1 MKIVLNTFNEYLKY
15 ILQQIL
21 DSYQVLVKLDDEPG
35 DLEII
40 RKESAKIKGL
50 FYVIEN
56 KLAKSK
62 LQSDN
67 IVTLHNL
74 SSYYITN
81 YDFSREV
88 EMLSLTYS
96 NDLDRLKSIRLIII
110 DSLNDKKL
118 IEKIEI
124 IKNNF

>member
-1 MKIVLNTFNEYLKY
+1 MKIVLNTFHEYLKY

-21 DSYQVLVKLDDEPG
+21 DSYQVLAKLNDESG
-35 DLEII
+35 DLEIV

-50 FYVIEN
+50 FHVMEN
-56 KLAKSK
+56 KLAESK

-67 IVTLHNL
+67 IVTLHKL
-74 SSYYITN
+74 STYYITN
-81 YDFSREV
+81 YDFSR
-88 EMLSLTYS
+88 
-96 NDLDRLKSIRLIII
+96 

-118 IEKIEI
+118 IEKIET

>member
-1 MKIVLNTFNEYLKY
+1 
-15 ILQQIL
+15 L

-67 IVTLHNL
+67 IVTLHKL

-96 NDLDRLKSIRLIII
+96 NDLDRLKSIRLTII